1 MPLVDLDKTS
11 YKFKDV
17 LWFISGALLVAGG
30 IWRFEYRM
38 DKSEESMI
46 ALETKLM
53 YKYEMEILKINNRM
67 DLIEA
72 REIANKTELKSDTLS
87 LDSKNTFSNKRTNNG
102 RNKRDKYP
110 QVCMVMPRTLELRKL
125 KLPNIKNLKHLV

>member
-46 ALETKLM
+46 TLETKLM

-72 REIANKTELKSDTLS
+72 RKIANKTELKSDTLS

>member
-1 MPLVDLDKTS
+1 MALIDLDKTS

-38 DKSEESMI
+38 DKNEESLT

-53 YKYEMEILKINNRM
+53 YKYEMEILKLNNRM

-72 REIANKTELKSDTLS
+72 KKIAVKTELKSDTLS
-87 LDSKNTFSNKRTNNG
+87 LDSIGYFNNKRTNNG
-102 RNKRDKYP
+102 KEKKDKYP

-125 KLPNIKNLKHLV
+125 KLPNIKKLKQLA

>member
-1 MPLVDLDKTS
+1 MPLIDLDKTS

-46 ALETKLM
+46 ALEVKLM
-53 YKYEMEILKINNRM
+53 YKYEMEMLKINNRM

-72 REIANKTELKSDTLS
+72 KKFASKAELKSDTLS
-87 LDSKNTFSNKRTNNG
+87 LDSVDYFNNKRTNNG
-102 RNKRDKYP
+102 KEKRDKYP
-110 QVCMVMPRTLELRKL
+110 QVCMVFPRQPELQRK
-125 KLPNIKNLKHLV
+125 KFNIKNLKHLV